1 MRLWLAI
8 TMGKTTTCGFTM
20 CDFYVRFFIIDQM
33 RWVELRLDLDKKW
46 TWFNIVNTVFE
57 VQSEHISAYSELS
70 SFPSIICACMGEQL
84 VTLDLAAFWM
94 FLCCWCWTHTLPLSP
109 VQCWMWHDDSCWS
122 SWVTHASRTSR
133 IYDCCGYL
141 CDLVKIQT
149 SFLTTQSPSKPP
161 HDTPRVFFSRC
172 VAPNLP
178 FWLPLKACLHVNL
191 WLVR

>member
-1 MRLWLAI
+1 MNLSLTWSTIILLLPPMRLWLAI

-122 SWVTHASRTSR
+122 SWGMGNLRGFMTAVDIYVILSRSR
-133 IYDCCGYL
+133 HH
-141 CDLVKIQT
+141 
-149 SFLTTQSPSKPP
+149 F
-161 HDTPRVFFSRC
+161 
-172 VAPNLP
+172 
-178 FWLPLKACLHVNL
+178 
-191 WLVR
+191 